1 MELFAWIINWLKNE
15 PKKEE
20 FITANE
26 AFQKASDMKNQS
38 KADFKNKLL
47 NDLKRDIKYDV
58 SGPNATRK
66 LCIVRT
72 YSDLQ
77 SMEVLPEIAEYFVD
91 KGYDVDLK
99 NGDNYN
105 ETNILIIS
113 WQNRQM
119 FREEVVE

>member
-1 MELFAWIINWLKNE
+1 MELFAWIINWLKSE

-20 FITANE
+20 FITADE
-26 AFQKASDMKNQS
+26 AFQKALAMKNQS
-38 KADFKNKLL
+38 KKEFKERLL
-47 NDLKRDIKYDV
+47 KEIQKDIKFDV
-58 SGPNATRK
+58 SGPSASRK
-66 LCIVRT
+66 LCLVKT

-119 FREEVVE
+119 FKEEVVE

>member
-1 MELFAWIINWLKNE
+1 MELFAWIINWLKSE

-20 FITANE
+20 FITADE
-26 AFQKASDMKNQS
+26 AFQKALAMKNQS
-38 KADFKNKLL
+38 KKEFRERLL
-47 NDLKRDIKYDV
+47 KEIQKDIKFDV
-58 SGPNATRK
+58 SGPSASRK
-66 LCIVRT
+66 LCLVKT